1 MRSTLDTRPKGAP
14 GRDKPV
20 PYEKPRRARLAPEM
34 TQSTTKRAHLL
45 IGGRVQG
52 VGFRYSTSIEADSLG
67 LNGWVRNL
75 PDGRVEVVAEGTEAA
90 VDRLVEWCRRG
101 PRYAWVRN
109 VDVAWEVP
117 QDETG
122 GFGVR

>member
-1 MRSTLDTRPKGAP
+1 
-14 GRDKPV
+14 
-20 PYEKPRRARLAPEM
+20 M

-45 IGGRVQG
+45 IAGRVQG
-52 VGFRYSTSIEADSLG
+52 VGFRYSTAIEAESLG

-75 PDGRVEVVAEGTEAA
+75 PDGRVEVVAEGTQAA
-90 VDRLVEWCRRG
+90 VARLIEWCRQG

-109 VDVAWEVP
+109 VDVAWEAP
-117 QDETG
+117 QDETR

>member
-1 MRSTLDTRPKGAP
+1 MTR
-14 GRDKPV
+14 
-20 PYEKPRRARLAPEM
+20 
-34 TQSTTKRAHLL
+34 STTKRARLL

-52 VGFRYSTSIEADSLG
+52 VGFRYSTFVEADSLG

-75 PDGRVEVVAEGTEAA
+75 PDGRVEVVAEGPQAA
-90 VDRLVEWCRRG
+90 VERLVEWCRRG

-117 QDETG
+117 HDESG

>member
-1 MRSTLDTRPKGAP
+1 
-14 GRDKPV
+14 
-20 PYEKPRRARLAPEM
+20 M

-45 IGGRVQG
+45 IAGRVQG
-52 VGFRYSTSIEADSLG
+52 VGFRYSTAIEADSLG

-75 PDGRVEVVAEGTEAA
+75 PDGRVEVVAEGPQAA
-90 VDRLVEWCRRG
+90 VERLIEWCRRG

-117 QDETG
+117 QDEAG